1 MIYIF
6 SHNAYFTTL
15 LFYACLA
22 KKYVRSIHELFFFP
36 LISTNGMNQN
46 REKIQ
51 QYAFSEIDV
60 FKNKDCQ
67 VKKS

>member
-1 MIYIF
+1 M
-6 SHNAYFTTL
+6 
-15 LFYACLA
+15 FYACLA

-36 LISTNGMNQN
+36 LISTNGINQN

-51 QYAFSEIDV
+51 QYAFSETHV